1 MMLPTDP
8 DPSFVY
14 GLYKAGHLVPAIIVA
29 SFFALRFAETKIAWL
44 RIGYRK
50 VIVAAAMAGLGM
62 LGERVASGTTPNLGR
77 RFDDHKRPAATSAI
91 AVPGL
96 RFRLGHLATR
106 CRLGSCLCS

>member
-62 LGERVASGTTPNLGR
+62 LAERVASGTTPNLGMIAGAVGAAFTMWMR
-77 RFDDHKRPAATSAI
+77 TQGEPKPEAPAAEPASN
-91 AVPGL
+91 
-96 RFRLGHLATR
+96 
-106 CRLGSCLCS
+106 